1 MPAYPWLTKNTV
13 DLGQIPV
20 KIRVMQ
26 MVGVPYANGY
36 DQKAVA
42 NYRSQAQI
50 IVDELKASGVDI
62 AADKEIVAMIAYLHK
77 MGRDISPANQK
88 K

>member
-13 DLGQIPV
+13 DLSQIPV

-26 MVGVPYANGY
+26 MVGVPYAKDY

-42 NYRSQAQI
+42 DYRSQAQI

-62 AADKEIVAMIAYLHK
+62 EADKQIVAMIAYLHK